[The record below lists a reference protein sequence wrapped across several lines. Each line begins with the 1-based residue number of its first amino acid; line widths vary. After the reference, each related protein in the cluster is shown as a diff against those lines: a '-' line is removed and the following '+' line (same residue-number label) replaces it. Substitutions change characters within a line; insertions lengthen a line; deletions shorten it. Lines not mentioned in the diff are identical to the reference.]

1 MKYDIVA
8 LGEILIDFAP
18 AGVDDAG
25 DAMFIRKAGG
35 APLNLLATVAR
46 YGGRTAF
53 LGKVGKDMF
62 GSFLKN
68 TLDDVGVDSQYL
80 SVDPIRNTTLAFVS
94 LSPDGDRDFSFYR
107 NFGADAAFSVE
118 DLDPTPIQNSRF
130 FHFGSLS
137 LTNPT
142 CREATERAI
151 EIAKASGC
159 FLSYDPNY
167 RAPLWESRE
176 QAIDEIVRYLP
187 CADVLKVSLEEAQ
200 MITKKATV
208 TDCIEAMRGYR
219 NTVLLVTDGP
229 NGAYFAKDGRIGHV
243 PGLDVKAVDTTG
255 AGDIFFGSFLYELIK
270 SQKAP
275 RDLTYEDLQAFCQR
289 AVRLSGHSVLKKGAI
304 PSIPDYNV

>member
-1 MKYDIVA
+1 MKYDVVA
-8 LGEILIDFAP
+8 LGEILIDCAP

-46 YGGRTAF
+46 YGGKTAF

-62 GSFLKN
+62 GSFLKS

-107 NFGADAAFSVE
+107 NFGADASFSVE

-137 LTNPT
+137 LTTPV

-151 EIAKASGC
+151 ALAKASGC

-176 QAIDEIVRYLP
+176 QAIEAIVRYLP
-187 CADVLKVSLEEAQ
+187 CADVLKLSLEEAQ
-200 MITKKATV
+200 MITGQTDV
-208 TDCIEAMRGYR
+208 IDCIEAMRDYN

-229 NGAYFAKDGRIGHV
+229 NGAYFAKDGKIGHV

-270 SQKAP
+270 SQNAP
-275 RDLTYEDLQAFCQR
+275 PDLTYEDLQAFCQR
-289 AVRLSGHSVLKKGAI
+289 AVRLSGYSVLKKGAI
-304 PSIPDYNV
+304 PSIPDYNI

>member
-35 APLNLLATVAR
+35 APLNLLATIAK
-46 YGGRTAF
+46 YGGKTAF
-53 LGKVGKDMF
+53 LGKVGNDMF
-62 GSFLKN
+62 GCFLKE
-68 TLDDVGVDSQYL
+68 TLDGVGVDRQYL
-80 SVDPIRNTTLAFVS
+80 KVDLIHNTTLAFVS

-107 NFGADAAFSVE
+107 NFGADAAFSVD

-137 LTNPT
+137 LTTPT
-142 CREATERAI
+142 CRAATLRAI
-151 EIAKASGC
+151 EIAKESGC

-167 RAPLWESRE
+167 RAPLWESEAQALE
-176 QAIDEIVRYLP
+176 QITACLP
-187 CADVLKVSLEEAQ
+187 YADVVKLSMEEAQ
-200 MITKKATV
+200 MITGEQTV
-208 TDCIEAMRGYR
+208 AKCVEAMHRYG
-219 NTVLLVTDGP
+219 NTVLLITDGP
-229 NGAYFAKDGRIGHV
+229 NGAYFAKDGKIGYV

-255 AGDIFFGSFLYELIK
+255 AGDIFFGTFLFELIQ
-270 SQKAP
+270 SGKAP
-275 RDLTYEDLQAFCQR
+275 CDLTYGDLQAFCQK

-304 PSIPDYNV
+304 PSIPDYHI